1 MSVSQSLAPKLNCKQ
16 SPTDA
21 RDFLAKPAVT
31 KGALATTVDLSA
43 NCTTVKDQ
51 GSLGSCTAFA
61 CVGMME
67 YFLKKN
73 GVVVKDDLLSELFL
87 YYNSRVLIEGGE
99 PTDDSG
105 AYLRDV
111 LIAMNK
117 YGVCLESVC
126 PYVTGKYAQKP
137 TSPSYADGLNY
148 QVVKYATIPT
158 SNVNLALADLKALLA
173 NGQVFVGGVV
183 CYSNFFNASKG
194 VIPPPSGTVIGGH
207 AVLFV
212 GYDDNKK
219 LFKFKNSWSA
229 RWGDKG
235 YGYLPYTY
243 LTTNN
248 LFDLWTIYGE
258 EYANKMINNSGSV
271 IPPTVRQQQ
280 LCDRIGAI
288 LTRLSGQDAASSLPL
303 ACVPS
308 AVTALKAAVTA
319 DPNNALLTSAD
330 MAELLALIDRVVQA
344 TKLTQ
349 TKLAI
354 TGVV

>member
-1 MSVSQSLAPKLNCKQ
+1 MSAAFAPKLNCKQ
-16 SPTDA
+16 SPKDA
-21 RDFLAKPAVT
+21 RDFIAKPAVS
-31 KGALATTVDLSA
+31 KGALATSVDLSS
-43 NCTTVKDQ
+43 NCTSVKDQ

-73 GVVVKDDLLSELFL
+73 GIVVKDDLLSELFL
-87 YYNSRVLIEGGE
+87 YYNTRVLVEGGAAS
-99 PTDDSG
+99 DDSG
-105 AYLRDV
+105 GYLRDV
-111 LIAMNK
+111 LMAMNK
-117 YGVCLESVC
+117 YGVCVESVC
-126 PYVTGKYAQKP
+126 PYVTAKYAQKP
-137 TSPSYADGLNY
+137 ATSAYKDGLNY
-148 QVVKYATIPT
+148 QVVKYAAIPT
-158 SNVNLALADLKALLA
+158 SNTKLALTDLKTLLA

-183 CYSNFFNASKG
+183 CYSNFLSGNGKG

-212 GYDDNKK
+212 GYDDTKQW
-219 LFKFKNSWSA
+219 FKFKNSWST

-248 LFDLWTIYGE
+248 LFDLWTIFGQ
-258 EYANKMINNSGSV
+258 EYANKMVDNNGSV

-280 LCDRIGAI
+280 VCDRMGAI

-308 AVTALKAAVTA
+308 AVTVLKTEITT
-319 DPNNALLTSAD
+319 DPNNALLTASD
-330 MAELLALIDRVVQA
+330 IAELLALVDRVAQSV
-344 TKLTQ
+344 KFTQ

-354 TGVV
+354 TGVL